1 VTTLNQPQQS
11 QQINDAAQPS
21 SSTTQILSG
30 RLPPLA
36 AWYTFAAAALMAALI
51 VVVALLGESRA
62 LALLTLLALT
72 LAVNLGGGALARRG
86 SWPGLVNWLIRLSNL
101 AAISLANLLLDGL
114 YSPLVPMYAEDILS
128 ASLRDGKRGAWTGW
142 GLVTVALLG
151 VALCSWPLDDAE
163 IQRLLISIAVMGAIT
178 LLAGQVGTQRL
189 EMHVALARQSLENE
203 RLYAELEERTQRLS
217 EAYKELK
224 ELDRRKTEFAQGI
237 SHELRTPLSFIRG
250 YIELLRDGGL
260 GELSDLQREK
270 LDIVA
275 QKIISLADLVRDVVA
290 LQRGVPRPDEMSS
303 VSLAELARQAVAGAE
318 ATAHEQG
325 IELRLDLPAA
335 PLNVRGDFRQLEQV
349 FTNLLGNAIKFS
361 PDGGTI
367 TVGAQQE
374 DERVVVFVNDE
385 GIGVPPEEQQRI
397 FERFYQ
403 VDSAAT
409 RHFSGSGLG
418 LTIVKEFVE
427 GFGGQV
433 WLTSPTKPG
442 DPAHG
447 STFYFALPQL

>member
-1 VTTLNQPQQS
+1 
-11 QQINDAAQPS
+11 
-21 SSTTQILSG
+21 
-30 RLPPLA
+30 
-36 AWYTFAAAALMAALI
+36 
-51 VVVALLGESRA
+51 
-62 LALLTLLALT
+62 
-72 LAVNLGGGALARRG
+72 
-86 SWPGLVNWLIRLSNL
+86 
-101 AAISLANLLLDGL
+101 
-114 YSPLVPMYAEDILS
+114 
-128 ASLRDGKRGAWTGW
+128 
-142 GLVTVALLG
+142 
-151 VALCSWPLDDAE
+151 
-163 IQRLLISIAVMGAIT
+163 
-178 LLAGQVGTQRL
+178 
-189 EMHVALARQSLENE
+189 
-203 RLYAELEERTQRLS
+203 
-217 EAYKELK
+217 
-224 ELDRRKTEFAQGI
+224 
-237 SHELRTPLSFIRG
+237 LRTPLSFIRG